1 MICCIDLLHQERL
14 ETMHSAEEALGDLGI
29 DLPDPIAPKGV
40 YRNVLV
46 SGSMLT
52 TSGHLPATPQGDFI
66 IGKLGDQLDAD
77 AGFAA
82 ARLAGL
88 GILAS
93 LREAIGSL
101 DRVVRVVKV
110 LGFVN
115 CTPEFTAQPAVINGC
130 SELFRE
136 IFGEEHG
143 VGTRSAVG
151 ASSLPLGVA
160 VELEAV
166 FEIRA

>member
-1 MICCIDLLHQERL
+1 
-14 ETMHSAEEALGDLGI
+14 MHSAEENLRKLEI
-29 DLPDPIAPKGV
+29 KLPKPGAPKGV
-40 YRNVLV
+40 YRNVLI

-52 TSGHLPATPQGDFI
+52 TSGHLPVNEEGNLI
-66 IGKLGDQLDAD
+66 LGRVGDQLDVD

-82 ARLAGL
+82 ARCATLA
-88 GILAS
+88 ILAS
-93 LREAIGSL
+93 LRESLGSL
-101 DRVVRVVKV
+101 DRVARVVKI

-115 CTPEFTAQPAVINGC
+115 STPDFTAHPAVVNGC
-130 SELFRE
+130 SELLRD
-136 IFGEEHG
+136 IFGEENG

-166 FEIRA
+166 FEIVDA